1 MMEDELEDNAAMMVE
16 DGAEAA
22 TRFSKMEIDCRF
34 EENHVIERLTNDSCY
49 VSRKLATNRNVP
61 GNRDLNDFPFSP
73 ELSQVDTK
81 LEVVSG
87 MRIVHYT
94 DNQAVKS
101 IIEIGSKKPHLL
113 QIALDIFHACKE
125 KKIRLTVEWKPRDH
139 PLLQHADFGSKS
151 FDESAYSL
159 DFNSFLVILEFFN
172 NVTIDV
178 DVMANDWNKKSNFFF
193 SKLEEWGS
201 SGVNFFSQ
209 KLDSSLSYYC
219 FPPPSLIVPAI
230 LHFYKFRSR
239 GLLVIPVWK
248 SAAFWSNVV
257 PDGRHLSC
265 WAKKHLV
272 LKPTGFVSD
281 SQILSSTFKN
291 PPTFDMLIIQFDL
304 EGVLE
309 RDLFKPVLSHESH

>member
-1 MMEDELEDNAAMMVE
+1 M
-16 DGAEAA
+16 
-22 TRFSKMEIDCRF
+22 K
-34 EENHVIERLTNDSCY
+34 
-49 VSRKLATNRNVP
+49 
-61 GNRDLNDFPFSP
+61 
-73 ELSQVDTK
+73 
-81 LEVVSG
+81 
-87 MRIVHYT
+87 
-94 DNQAVKS
+94 
-101 IIEIGSKKPHLL
+101 
-113 QIALDIFHACKE
+113 
-125 KKIRLTVEWKPRDH
+125 WKPRDH

-159 DFNSFLVILEFFN
+159 DFNSFFVILEFFN

-219 FPPPSLIVPAI
+219 FLPPSLIVPAI

-265 WAKKHLV
+265 
-272 LKPTGFVSD
+272 
-281 SQILSSTFKN
+281 
-291 PPTFDMLIIQFDL
+291 
-304 EGVLE
+304 
-309 RDLFKPVLSHESH
+309 